1 MTNNLG
7 NHMWVVV
14 VLLFYQLS
22 KYILTFMLSLQENED
37 AVIPSVGYAI
47 SSRITF
53 CSFMKYSFCMLPYLK
68 GQTF

>member
-14 VLLFYQLS
+14 VVVFFYQLS
-22 KYILTFMLSLQENED
+22 TYILTFMLSLQENED
-37 AVIPSVGYAI
+37 AVIPS
-47 SSRITF
+47 SRITF
-53 CSFMKYSFCMLPYLK
+53 CSFMKCSFCMLPYLK